1 MVMQTYDV
9 TITVRITKTYRVEAD
24 NEDDAVMAAH
34 ERFDVNCDDTPEEYE
49 QDTNSVSVVDEEDEE

>member
-24 NEDDAVMAAH
+24 NEDDAVILAN
-34 ERFDVNCDDTPEEYE
+34 EIFDVNCDDTPEEYD
-49 QDTNSVSVVDEEDEE
+49 QDTNSVSIVDEEDKE